1 MVEVMAPPSKGLLHT
16 LLYSVPLTLQQATVN
31 PRLCQ
36 GLLDTHRKVWLSHLW
51 GHSSFLLGPVVN
63 KVLFVPSKSL
73 FPQVRGSSVIKSHC
87 LPKSNFLGA
96 FIPLPDPQ
104 VEKSVVGP

>member
-51 GHSSFLLGPVVN
+51 GHSSFLLGPGVH
-63 KVLFVPSKSL
+63 KDLFVPSK
-73 FPQVRGSSVIKSHC
+73 VC
-87 LPKSNFLGA
+87 LPSTVYVLA
-96 FIPLPDPQ
+96 AL
-104 VEKSVVGP
+104 